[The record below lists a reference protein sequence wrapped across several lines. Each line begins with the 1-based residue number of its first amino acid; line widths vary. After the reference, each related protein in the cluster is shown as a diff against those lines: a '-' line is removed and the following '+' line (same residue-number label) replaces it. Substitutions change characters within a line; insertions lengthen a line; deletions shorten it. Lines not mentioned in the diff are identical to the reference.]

1 MCRGKYKKISAFFLC
16 VSRYPLLVWVYKMV
30 KALLFV
36 TGLVK
41 FTSIILAD
49 AQGCSGHHGGGVHHT
64 SWYGDQSGWPR
75 RGGSGGAG
83 RLARLGL
90 GPSGPGGA
98 GAVPPCV
105 LHPRLVAQ

>member
-1 MCRGKYKKISAFFLC
+1 
-16 VSRYPLLVWVYKMV
+16 MV

-36 TGLVK
+36 TGWVK

-64 SWYGDQSGWPR
+64 SWYGEQSGWPR

-90 GPSGPGGA
+90 GPSGPGVVGA
-98 GAVPPCV
+98 TAPRM
-105 LHPRLVAQ
+105 LRPRLVAK